1 VDLVQGIVKK
11 VKWKVL
17 KFIKFWF
24 QYNMI
29 QESPST
35 LFCILATFF
44 VPFIL
49 FYIVLKVKYKEVREK
64 RKLFWES
71 YRRDCEKNE

>member
-1 VDLVQGIVKK
+1 M
-11 VKWKVL
+11 KWKVL

-35 LFCILATFF
+35 LFCILVTFF

-49 FYIVLKVKYKEVREK
+49 FYIVLKVKYKEVGEK
-64 RKLFWES
+64 QELFWES